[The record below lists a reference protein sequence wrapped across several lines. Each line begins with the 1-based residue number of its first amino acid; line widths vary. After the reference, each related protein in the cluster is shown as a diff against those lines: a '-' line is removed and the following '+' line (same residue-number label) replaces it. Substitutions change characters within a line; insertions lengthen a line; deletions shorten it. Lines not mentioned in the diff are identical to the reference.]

1 MALVDRM
8 DAQTSNSLSAQLQLA
23 FLERGI
29 LNLLAQEELP
39 NSYILR
45 AGSRC
50 CIAETN
56 NMAKQLYSS

>member
-8 DAQTSNSLSAQLQLA
+8 DAQTSNSPSAQLQLA

-29 LNLLAQEELP
+29 LNMLAQEELP

-45 AGSRC
+45 ADSHC

-56 NMAKQLYSS
+56 NMVKQLYSN